1 MSHTSLSVQV
11 PSHVSSL
18 QSALKFYL
26 EHASSHRHP
35 PFSSKTRSM
44 ELCRVPVSLVLQN
57 CSQHKLKVRI
67 VSVCVHVHI
76 GNVRSYGGKL
86 WGRNFHQFRSLRA
99 TYECFL
105 HEMWEYHT
113 HLYDWYCIPQSFLH
127 EMLTSYWS
135 AKVFSFESFP
145 QELHG
150 GYSLQL

>member
-57 CSQHKLKVRI
+57 CSQHKLKVWI

-76 GNVRSYGGKL
+76 GNVRSYGEKL
-86 WGRNFHQFRSLRA
+86 WGRTFLPISQFESHLQMFSPWNLGVPHSLVWLVLYSTKFYPQNA
-99 TYECFL
+99 HFL
-105 HEMWEYHT
+105 
-113 HLYDWYCIPQSFLH
+113 LICKSFLI
-127 EMLTSYWS
+127 W
-135 AKVFSFESFP
+135 KFP
-145 QELHG
+145 TGAAWRL
-150 GYSLQL
+150 